1 MIRLRL
7 AKEAYMQRFSLAVLL
22 ILLIPFK
29 VNAEEIVKKN
39 DLLNLDQCIEIAIK
53 KHPDIT
59 AAVNTVGISQSRVGQ
74 AKASYYP
81 QIEWSSG
88 YRRYSPTDSISD
100 RSFDEYSSSVTLKQN
115 IFDFGKTATQVNIQR
130 LNLRSS
136 NSDLEDTMQQIIF
149 NVKQAYYGVLQAGR
163 NRDVAIEVVK
173 QYEQH
178 LEQAKGF
185 YDVGTKPKI
194 DVTKAEVDLSNTKLN
209 LIKAENSLRISKATL
224 NNAMGAPDMP
234 EYKIK
239 DTLLFQKY
247 EISFEDAIHK
257 AYENRPN
264 LKSIISRK
272 QSAEESIGL
281 AEKGYYP
288 VLSGNASYNW
298 SGERFPIENGWD
310 AGVTVTFPIFTGFL
324 TKNQVE
330 EARLNLNVLKVN
342 EESFR
347 QKIFLEIQQAYL
359 NLQESAERISVA
371 EITVKQA
378 EENLDLAKGRYEV
391 GLGNSVEL
399 TDAMVT
405 HTNAKTAYNQAL
417 YDYKIAEA
425 SLLKGMGDK

>member
-7 AKEAYMQRFSLAVLL
+7 AKDTYMQRFSLAVLL
-22 ILLIPFK
+22 ILLMPFK

-59 AAVNTVGISQSRVGQ
+59 AAINTVGISQSRVGQ
-74 AKASYYP
+74 SEAGYYP

-88 YRRYSPTDSISD
+88 YRRYSPIGSISD
-100 RSFDEYSSSVTLKQN
+100 RSFDEYSSSITLKQN
-115 IFDFGKTATQVNIQR
+115 IFDFGKTTTQVNIQR
-130 LNLRSS
+130 LNLNSFS
-136 NSDLEDTMQQIIF
+136 SDLEDVMQQVTF
-149 NVKQAYYGVLQAGR
+149 NVKQAYYGVLQARR

-185 YDVGTKPKI
+185 YDVGTKPKF

-234 EYKIK
+234 DYEIK
-239 DTLLFQKY
+239 DTLSFQKY
-247 EISFEDAIHK
+247 EMSFEDAIRK

-298 SGERFPIENGWD
+298 SGERFPLENGWD
-310 AGVTVTFPIFTGFL
+310 AGVILTFPIFSGFL

-342 EESFR
+342 EESLR

-378 EENLDLAKGRYEV
+378 GENLDLAKGRYEV
-391 GLGNSVEL
+391 GLGNPVEL
-399 TDAMVT
+399 TDAMAT
-405 HTNAKTAYNQAL
+405 YTNAKTTYNQAL

>member
-1 MIRLRL
+1 
-7 AKEAYMQRFSLAVLL
+7 MQRFSLAVLL
-22 ILLIPFK
+22 MLLIPFK
-29 VNAEEIVKKN
+29 VNAEEIVKKD

-53 KHPDIT
+53 KHPDIA

-74 AKASYYP
+74 AKAGYYP

-88 YRRYSPTDSISD
+88 YRRYSPIGSISD

-115 IFDFGKTATQVNIQR
+115 IFDFGKTTTQVNIQR

-136 NSDLEDTMQQIIF
+136 NSDLEDTMQQILF

-239 DTLLFQKY
+239 DTLSFQKY

-310 AGVTVTFPIFTGFL
+310 AGVTVTFPIFSGFL

-342 EESFR
+342 EDSLR

-405 HTNAKTAYNQAL
+405 YTNAKTAYNQAL